1 MASGYCPSARACLTL
16 VEVPLDGIAKQ
27 GRFLLA
33 LPMLV
38 YPVLHFV
45 YSGFVASIIP
55 PWIPWHMFWTYFT
68 AITIMAAGV
77 AIVLRK
83 HAQLAATL
91 LGIEILLFCAL
102 IHVFL
107 ILHKP
112 GDAWAERAMFG
123 DLPSRLINAPK
134 DLGLSGAA
142 FIFAGTQSERWRT
155 SGRDHILTFGRL
167 IFAFCIAAFGVL
179 HFVYPA
185 FAPGIPPMSPKI
197 SFPIPGHLFWVYLTG
212 AAFLALA
219 VCVATNWRAREAAL
233 LLGLMIV
240 LFDLLTW
247 VPVFIAQPM
256 QLTGSWLKDIGIAG
270 GAFILADGD

>member
-1 MASGYCPSARACLTL
+1 MPLAFSISACRLAPLASMVTMAGNPCTWISH
-16 VEVPLDGIAKQ
+16 IA
-27 GRFLLA
+27 
-33 LPMLV
+33 
-38 YPVLHFV
+38 
-45 YSGFVASIIP
+45 S
-55 PWIPWHMFWTYFT
+55 
-68 AITIMAAGV
+68 
-77 AIVLRK
+77 
-83 HAQLAATL
+83 
-91 LGIEILLFCAL
+91 
-102 IHVFL
+102 
-107 ILHKP
+107 
-112 GDAWAERAMFG
+112 
-123 DLPSRLINAPK
+123 
-134 DLGLSGAA
+134 
-142 FIFAGTQSERWRT
+142 
-155 SGRDHILTFGRL
+155 RL

-219 VCVATNWRAREAAL
+219 VCIATDKRTRQAAM

-240 LFDLLTW
+240 VFDLLTW